1 VRERD
6 RARFVFAR
14 ERVRAIVYEHQVLV
28 MKRKLKSEK
37 NERVRTFSRVETGS
51 GREDRSVSQ
60 SLRAYVVFNDCFVHC
75 DDWDGTSCVDARSV
89 AGD

>member
-28 MKRKLKSEK
+28 MKRKVKSEK
-37 NERVRTFSRVETGS
+37 NERVRTFSRVVLVARI
-51 GREDRSVSQ
+51 GR
-60 SLRAYVVFNDCFVHC
+60 SLNLCER
-75 DDWDGTSCVDARSV
+75 T
-89 AGD
+89 